1 MTKSNHNVC
10 TLILPSKAETTFIC
24 MAHQA
29 DSCVSSLDWSLAVSQ
44 GKITRRHLL
53 CDLRTLF
60 HVELFVRE
68 EEEGVS
74 ISRRGTEDACSA
86 IAKTGN
92 TRQNGVRARK

>member
-1 MTKSNHNVC
+1 
-10 TLILPSKAETTFIC
+10 
-24 MAHQA
+24 
-29 DSCVSSLDWSLAVSQ
+29 
-44 GKITRRHLL
+44 
-53 CDLRTLF
+53 
-60 HVELFVRE
+60 VELFVRE